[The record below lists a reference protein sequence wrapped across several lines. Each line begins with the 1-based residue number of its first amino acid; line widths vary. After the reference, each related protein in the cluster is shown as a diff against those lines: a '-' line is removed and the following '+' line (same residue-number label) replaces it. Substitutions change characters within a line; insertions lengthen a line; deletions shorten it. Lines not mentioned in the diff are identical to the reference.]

1 MGKRFGCWLSI
12 LVTHLENSFPLFAA
26 VVLVRFPP
34 PSSPTL
40 AEILLVSLQD
50 ADKKQFT
57 DKVNDLKKEIK
68 TLTAKLKFL
77 HNPSKKNQK
86 QVQQDSA
93 LQQQKKIPLPKGA
106 KSAVEGVY
114 LLDLQIIDLNKQN
127 DLYYAKIVK
136 KQERYEELMEE
147 YQKLISYKAEKAAL
161 TVVERPPETME
172 EDQNRKVR
180 QIVLLRI
187 QIHFASP
194 WRLMF
199 HFDER
204 LGGIF
209 QATEPSAGLSRDSNS
224 RLSLLGSRWLW
235 TARFFTRRYQFVLRL
250 LLPLAPN
257 KLTRQS
263 PITSRFIS
271 ANNSTGKWNSQDRGA
286 VEWGWAHPEEVS
298 LDKSFPHDGFGA
310 LREHIAEDGGG
321 DTRATAGD
329 Q

>member
-1 MGKRFGCWLSI
+1 
-12 LVTHLENSFPLFAA
+12 
-26 VVLVRFPP
+26 
-34 PSSPTL
+34 
-40 AEILLVSLQD
+40 LQD

-194 WRLMF
+194 
-199 HFDER
+199 
-204 LGGIF
+204 
-209 QATEPSAGLSRDSNS
+209 
-224 RLSLLGSRWLW
+224 
-235 TARFFTRRYQFVLRL
+235 
-250 LLPLAPN
+250 
-257 KLTRQS
+257 
-263 PITSRFIS
+263 
-271 ANNSTGKWNSQDRGA
+271 
-286 VEWGWAHPEEVS
+286 
-298 LDKSFPHDGFGA
+298 
-310 LREHIAEDGGG
+310 
-321 DTRATAGD
+321 
-329 Q
+329 